1 MQHIKKRRSHVFL
14 KRLGMKCFFAAA
26 FALLIAFS
34 DAQAGMQTSGAAGQQ
49 PIRIISTPNP
59 AVLPLLLAISRE
71 PELPIRL
78 LPVRNGA
85 GIDQAFASEQGEA
98 LLSMTRVAASK
109 VISGTVPDLALVSV
123 NFWRG
128 FFELITATAVSPG
141 KRLSSLS
148 SKNLLLSG
156 PVDGGRGGGPDTL
169 FKAMMK
175 REGFDPSS
183 YTENTVNID
192 VGGTTLPV
200 MRRVYAS
207 GDFRVYYL
215 PVMSAAK
222 LLHSQIP
229 LDDGDGYS
237 ANDQPAGASFM
248 VEPAASGI
256 VMEGFMHG
264 VRLRKAIDVQ
274 QGFSGYASWPKG
286 QLPLG
291 GLSLRASLLHDPGR
305 AWQIERLR
313 KAYEKAASDLMAA
326 KGHPLKMAMLATAIS
341 KGVDIYYGQYGL
353 SLPAPVIAAAIRKG
367 DLIYRNDLKP
377 DDILTDLQSFEVE
390 LLGGPAP
397 VSFYRSR

>member
-1 MQHIKKRRSHVFL
+1 
-14 KRLGMKCFFAAA
+14 MKCFFAAA

-34 DAQAGMQTSGAAGQQ
+34 DAQAGVQTSGAAGQQ

-98 LLSMTRVAASK
+98 LLSMTWVAASK

-148 SKNLLLSG
+148 GKNLLLSG
-156 PVDGGRGGGPDTL
+156 PVDGGRGGGPDLL
-169 FKAMMK
+169 FRAMIK
-175 REGFDPSS
+175 REGYDPSN
-183 YTENTVNID
+183 YTENTVLVEIAGKPIS
-192 VGGTTLPV
+192 VV
-200 MRRVYAS
+200 RRVYAS
-207 GDFRVYYL
+207 GDFRVYYM

-222 LLHSQIP
+222 ALSSQIV
-229 LDDGDGYS
+229 LDDGDGL
-237 ANDQPAGASFM
+237 AAKNQPASASFM

-256 VMEGFMHG
+256 AMQGFMHG
-264 VRLRKAIDVQ
+264 TMLHKTIDVQ
-274 QGFSGYASWPKG
+274 KIFSGYSAWPSG

-291 GLSLRASLLHDPGR
+291 GLSVRASVLDDSAR
-305 AWQIERLR
+305 DWQIKRLR
-313 KAYEKAASDLMAA
+313 KAYESAAADLMEAR
-326 KGHPLKMAMLATAIS
+326 GHPFKMARLASTIS
-341 KGVDIYYGQYGL
+341 KGVDTYYGKYGL
-353 SLPAPVIAAAIRKG
+353 SLPIPVLAAAIQKG
-367 DLIYRNDLKP
+367 DLVYRSGLP
-377 DDILTDLQSFEVE
+377 ASPMLPDLQRFESE
-390 LLGGPAP
+390 LLGAKVPA
-397 VSFYRSR
+397 SFFRLR